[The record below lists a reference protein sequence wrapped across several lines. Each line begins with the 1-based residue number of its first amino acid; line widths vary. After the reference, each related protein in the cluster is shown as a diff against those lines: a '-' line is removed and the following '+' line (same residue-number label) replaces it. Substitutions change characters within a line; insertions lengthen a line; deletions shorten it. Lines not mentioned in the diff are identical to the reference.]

1 MLLPI
6 SIWKPSKT
14 IRKPAN
20 SLQPPGINAPRPSG
34 HGPWVMAPARL
45 LGSLT
50 SLQASNAQLL
60 APVAPPPGFALGSPG
75 TFASLKSNRLSEKY
89 VYGGGGFL
97 LFPTPAPYFLHS
109 LPPTLGQHGLLTAVY
124 LGRLRPHRERIA
136 CPPSPQSS
144 YWAATTGPGVWLDS
158 ILAKQRNPHSLEE
171 LWLGST
177 GRIVRYKRTIKKKGI
192 TGHILSKM
200 DSCATNDTIF
210 NDFLTITQWH
220 RLSNEQTWSDEC
232 LTLTASTLLTGGL
245 FALHRAHSP
254 MSPWHSRGQVGSQ
267 GQQAIFPSLAAH
279 RVLTSTGSCC
289 RSTSGAQN
297 TGWHWTPLQAVKD
310 QGA

>member
-1 MLLPI
+1 MLRKAETGKSWAGWPLP
-6 SIWKPSKT
+6 SRVTAATMTLRSTSYHVTPYFYLKT
-14 IRKPAN
+14 IQDNQKTCKLPSTTWNQCAPTLWPRALGHGTCTALGFPHLSPGFQCPAPGTCGTSARLCSWLTWHFRKPEVKQT
-20 SLQPPGINAPRPSG
+20 LREICV
-34 HGPWVMAPARL
+34 W
-45 LGSLT
+45 
-50 SLQASNAQLL
+50 
-60 APVAPPPGFALGSPG
+60 
-75 TFASLKSNRLSEKY
+75 
-89 VYGGGGFL
+89 GGGFL

-210 NDFLTITQWH
+210 NDFLTITQ
-220 RLSNEQTWSDEC
+220 
-232 LTLTASTLLTGGL
+232 
-245 FALHRAHSP
+245 
-254 MSPWHSRGQVGSQ
+254 
-267 GQQAIFPSLAAH
+267 
-279 RVLTSTGSCC
+279 
-289 RSTSGAQN
+289 
-297 TGWHWTPLQAVKD
+297 
-310 QGA
+310 